1 MQISATT
8 NADDLKR
15 RLNNTFARQ
24 LPFATARA
32 LTATAHDMRKAERGH
47 MARIFD
53 RPTNWTLNAFEVVPA
68 QRKDPVPTAEVRFKY
83 TGSRVHYLQR
93 HIEGGPRELGRVEA
107 RILAQAW
114 QNNPA
119 GAPFE
124 GIIPARAAKLDR
136 YGNWSAG
143 ERNRVLSA
151 LQLQID
157 PTANETAASRSM
169 KRRCCAT
176 TSLRTTIWK
185 SSAPAAAPTIVLG
198 LLSSFAHC
206 AIPVGC

>member
-93 HIEGGPRELGRVEA
+93 HIEGGPREL
-107 RILAQAW
+107 
-114 QNNPA
+114 
-119 GAPFE
+119 
-124 GIIPARAAKLDR
+124 
-136 YGNWSAG
+136 
-143 ERNRVLSA
+143 
-151 LQLQID
+151 
-157 PTANETAASRSM
+157 AASRRASSRRHGRTIRRARPSRGSFRRAQPSWIATATGAQASATACSRRCSCRSIRRQT
-169 KRRCCAT
+169 KRR
-176 TSLRTTIWK
+176 
-185 SSAPAAAPTIVLG
+185 PADR
-198 LLSSFAHC
+198 
-206 AIPVGC
+206 